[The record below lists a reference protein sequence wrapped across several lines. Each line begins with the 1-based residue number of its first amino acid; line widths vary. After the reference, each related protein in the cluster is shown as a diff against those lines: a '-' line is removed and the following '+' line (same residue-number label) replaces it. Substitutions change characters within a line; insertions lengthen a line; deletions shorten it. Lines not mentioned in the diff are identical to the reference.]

1 MVEVRQFDQ
10 YVVRVDG
17 SGRVTL
23 RNRKFLRK
31 YMPVLPRAPL
41 AMAPGPAAVLIPPA
55 KVATPASRSP
65 VMPPSTKPHPPHT
78 DPSDT
83 ADDSPGLPAPPPVI
97 QTPPPLTNFHPDSPR
112 RPAAAGPVPRALRA
126 LLPHNAPGHKE
137 HPIPSAPTPDLH
149 TPPVRRSARQTSPSA
164 WQSMETL
171 LQHYR
176 FMEEPPVL

>member
-65 VMPPSTKPHPPHT
+65 VLPPSTKPHPPHT

-97 QTPPPLTNFHPDSPR
+97 QTPPPLTSFPPR
-112 RPAAAGPVPRALRA
+112 LTSAPGSRWPCPLSSSG

-137 HPIPSAPTPDLH
+137 HPIPATAPLPSAPTPDLH
-149 TPPVRRSARQTSPSA
+149 TPPVRRSTRQTSPSA
-164 WQSMETL
+164 
-171 LQHYR
+171 
-176 FMEEPPVL
+176 